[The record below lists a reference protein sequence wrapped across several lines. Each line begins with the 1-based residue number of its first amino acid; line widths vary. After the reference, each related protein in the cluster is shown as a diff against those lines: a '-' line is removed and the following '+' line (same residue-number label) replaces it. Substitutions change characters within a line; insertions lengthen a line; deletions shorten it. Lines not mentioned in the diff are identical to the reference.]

1 MTRWASLG
9 LMMAASLAA
18 AGCTEQTA
26 PNAEVP
32 KAGPA
37 AKPAPDAGPAPAGQ
51 SEPGAG
57 KPVDT
62 SPAPAADDSAPA
74 AGESKPAADAPQ
86 TSTESPGDIQLVAF
100 KEEAPA
106 KKEEKSDVQV
116 KIIDWKKT
124 EELIASHKGKV
135 VVVDMWSLSCD
146 PCRKEFPNLVKL
158 HNDRK
163 AEVACI
169 SVSTDYAG
177 IKSKPPEFYKP
188 KVLEFLT
195 QQKATFENVLCSVD
209 SETLFDQLSLAS
221 IPAVYVYGKDG
232 KMVQRFAGEE
242 VHYDKEVVPLVE
254 KLLAE

>member
-1 MTRWASLG
+1 MTRWIAVG
-9 LMMAASLAA
+9 LVAVSIGA
-18 AGCTEQTA
+18 AGCAKPAGTD
-26 PNAEVP
+26 AEVP

-37 AKPAPDAGPAPAGQ
+37 AKPAPDVGPAPAGQ
-51 SEPGAG
+51 SEPGAD
-57 KPVDT
+57 KPIDAT
-62 SPAPAADDSAPA
+62 PAATPDGDA
-74 AGESKPAADAPQ
+74 KAADAPQ
-86 TSTESPGDIQLVAF
+86 TSTALPNDVQQVAF
-100 KEEAPA
+100 
-106 KKEEKSDVQV
+106 EEKKTGDAAKSAVEV

-158 HNDRK
+158 HNERK
-163 AEVACI
+163 DKVACI

-177 IKSKPPEFYKP
+177 IKSKPPEFYKA

-195 QQKATFENVLCSVD
+195 EQKATFENVLCSVD

-232 KMVQRFAGEE
+232 KLVKRFAGEE

-254 KLLAE
+254 ELLAK

>member
-1 MTRWASLG
+1 
-9 LMMAASLAA
+9 MMAASLFA
-18 AGCTEQTA
+18 AGCTKPAGTD
-26 PNAEVP
+26 AEVP

-51 SEPGAG
+51 SEPGAE
-57 KPVDT
+57 KPAEST
-62 SPAPAADDSAPA
+62 PAATP
-74 AGESKPAADAPQ
+74 AGEAKSGDAPQ
-86 TSTESPGDIQLVAF
+86 TSTASPNDVQPVAF
-100 KEEAPA
+100 EE
-106 KKEEKSDVQV
+106 KKADAAAKSDVEV

-124 EELIASHKGKV
+124 EELIASHTGKV

-158 HNDRK
+158 HNARK
-163 AEVACI
+163 DQVACI

-177 IKSKPPEFYKP
+177 IKSKPPEFYKA

-195 QQKATFENVLCSVD
+195 EQKATFENVLCSVD

-232 KMVQRFAGEE
+232 KLAKRFAGEE

-254 KLLAE
+254 ELLAK

>member
-1 MTRWASLG
+1 MTRWAPFG
-9 LMMAASLAA
+9 LIVATSLAA
-18 AGCTEQTA
+18 GGCAEQAGT
-26 PNAEVP
+26 NAEVP

-51 SEPGAG
+51 AEPGAE
-57 KPVDT
+57 KPPET
-62 SPAPAADDSAPA
+62 APA
-74 AGESKPAADAPQ
+74 AGETKPADAPQ
-86 TSTESPGDIQLVAF
+86 TSTQPPGDVQPVAF
-100 KEEAPA
+100 KEESVAG
-106 KKEEKSDVQV
+106 KDEKSDVPL

-177 IKSKPPEFYKP
+177 IKNKPPEFYKV

-195 QQKATFENVLCSVD
+195 EQKATFENVLCSVD
-209 SETLFDQLSLAS
+209 SETLFEELELAS

-232 KMVQRFAGEE
+232 KLAKRFAGEE

-254 KLLAE
+254 ELLAK